1 MPLLRCSTPILC
13 ELLNLYKRLH
23 AVVLLF
29 LEMVLIGAEAKDPL
43 QLSELY
49 PLPLVAVTGGLGVW
63 MAARLVR
70 DQGVDPLFVW

>member
-1 MPLLRCSTPILC
+1 M
-13 ELLNLYKRLH
+13 
-23 AVVLLF
+23 VLLF